1 MIVNETPIRTSRNY
15 EINNINLKEFD
26 LPNNIGKFDEL
37 HILKG
42 KISEEKVNLKKLKY
56 GLSKKIYKQ
65 IQENSNKNIKIEIK
79 KEEMVEVNFDF
90 NKENSS
96 LVCNI
101 EIEAFEG
108 SNGVVILK
116 YESKDDDTHFNNSQ
130 INIRCEN
137 SANLRIVFVNLL
149 NTNSNNFVAIENVLE
164 DEANLDFTIIDFGG
178 KNSVSNY
185 YSNIKGLKAKSN
197 LDAIYLGK
205 DNQILDLNYIA
216 ELFGEKTEA
225 NINVQGAIKDNC
237 KKHFKGTIDFKKGS
251 KKAKGDENEY
261 CMILSETAKSIA
273 LPMLLCTEEDVEG
286 NHSTATGKVGPKEL
300 FYIMSRGFSEKEAL
314 KLMVRAKFNKVL
326 DKIEDKELK
335 EKILKEIDKKLE

>member
-15 EINNINLKEFD
+15 EINNINLKEID

-42 KISEEKVNLKKLKY
+42 KILEEKVNLKKLKY
-56 GLSKKIYKQ
+56 GLSKEIYKQ

-90 NKENSS
+90 NKENSN

-137 SANLRIVFVNLL
+137 SANLRIVLVNLL
-149 NTNSNNFVAIENVLE
+149 NTNSTNFVAIENVLE

>member
-1 MIVNETPIRTSRNY
+1 MIINETPIRTSRNY
-15 EINNINLKEFD
+15 EINNINLKEFN
-26 LPNNIGKFDEL
+26 LPNNIGKFDEF

-108 SNGVVILK
+108 SNGVIILK
-116 YESKDDDTHFNNSQ
+116 YESKDDDVHFNNSQ

-149 NTNSNNFVAIENVLE
+149 NTNSTNFVAIENVLE

-178 KNSVSNY
+178 KNSISNY

>member
-1 MIVNETPIRTSRNY
+1 MIINETPIRTSRNY
-15 EINNINLKEFD
+15 EINNINLKKFD

-108 SNGVVILK
+108 SNGVIILK
-116 YESKDDDTHFNNSQ
+116 YESKDDEVHFNNSQ

-149 NTNSNNFVAIENVLE
+149 NTNSTNFVAIENVLE

-178 KNSVSNY
+178 KNSISNY

>member
-1 MIVNETPIRTSRNY
+1 MIINETPIRTSRNY
-15 EINNINLKEFD
+15 EINNINLKKFD

-108 SNGVVILK
+108 SNGVIILK
-116 YESKDDDTHFNNSQ
+116 YESKDDEVHFNNSQ

-149 NTNSNNFVAIENVLE
+149 NTNSTNFVAIENVLE

-178 KNSVSNY
+178 KNSISNY

-335 EKILKEIDKKLE
+335 GKILKEIDKKLE

>member
-1 MIVNETPIRTSRNY
+1 MIVNETPIRTSKNY
-15 EINNINLKEFD
+15 EINNINLENFY
-26 LPNNIGKFDEL
+26 LPKNINKFNGV
-37 HILKG
+37 HVLKG
-42 KISEEKVNLKKLKY
+42 KVLEEKVNFKKLKY
-56 GLSKKIYKQ
+56 GLSEEISEQ
-65 IQENSNKNIKIEIK
+65 IQKNSNKNIKIELK
-79 KEEMVEVNFDF
+79 KEEIVEVDF
-90 NKENSS
+90 NFEKESNN

-116 YESKDDDTHFNNSQ
+116 YESKDDNLHFNNSQ
-130 INIRCEN
+130 INVRCKN
-137 SANLRIVFVNLL
+137 SANLKIVFVNLL
-149 NTNSNNFVAIENVLE
+149 NINSTNFIAIENELE

-178 KNSVSNY
+178 KNSISNY

-197 LDAIYLGK
+197 LDTIYLGK
-205 DNQILDLNYIA
+205 ENQILDLNYIA

-237 KKHFKGTIDFKKGS
+237 KKHFKGTLDFKKGS

-286 NHSTATGKVGPKEL
+286 NHSTATGKIGPKEL
-300 FYIMSRGFSEKEAL
+300 FYLMSRGFSEKEAL
-314 KLMVRAKFNKVL
+314 KLMIRAKFNKVL

-335 EKILKEIDKKLE
+335 EKILKEIDNKLE

>member
-26 LPNNIGKFDEL
+26 LQNNIGKFDEL

-56 GLSKKIYKQ
+56 GLSKEIYKQ

-90 NKENSS
+90 NKENSN

-149 NTNSNNFVAIENVLE
+149 NTNSTNFVAIENVLE

-178 KNSVSNY
+178 KNSISNY